1 MSNSRRFVVFQTAF
15 PGDVVLTLPLIQQL
29 RQLFPDAFTGFVTI
43 PGTADLLSNH
53 PAVSERIV
61 FDKRGAD
68 GGIAGIFRFAKKLR
82 LGRFDT
88 AIVPHRSLRSALVV
102 FLAGIPRRIGFTRSA
117 GRFLLTDVVEYDE
130 SAHEIDRN
138 LSLLGP
144 LGVGAKQQRM
154 PSLYPDYAAVEKVD
168 QFIRAWRAGGG
179 SGEPLVA
186 LAPGSV
192 WATKRWPADR
202 FAKLGRLLIRS
213 GYGVVL
219 IGSREE
225 RAMCGELMNSAGS
238 PNVLNG
244 AGDFSLLESA
254 ELIRR
259 CELIVSNDSAPV
271 HLAGAMRVPVVAIYG
286 ATVPRF
292 GFAPRGNQDAIVE
305 REGLACRPCGIHG
318 GQRCPLGTF
327 ECMLTI
333 PPEQVRDVIRRTL
346 RQPATQ

>member
-1 MSNSRRFVVFQTAF
+1 MSHSRKFVVVQTAF
-15 PGDVVLTLPLIQQL
+15 PGDVVLTLPLVQQL
-29 RQLFPDAFTGFVTI
+29 REMFPDAFTGFVAI
-43 PGTADLLSNH
+43 PGTADLLDNH

-68 GGIAGIFRFAKKLR
+68 RGIGGIFRFAKSLR
-82 LGRFDT
+82 VRNFDV

-117 GRFLLTDVVEYDE
+117 GRVLLTDVVDYDE

-144 LGVGAKQQRM
+144 LGGGGNRQCM
-154 PSLYPDYAAVEKVD
+154 PSLYPDYAAVDKVD
-168 QFIRAWRAGGG
+168 QFLRAWRAGGG
-179 SGEPLVA
+179 SGEPLIA
-186 LAPGSV
+186 IAPGSV
-192 WATKRWPADR
+192 WATKRWPAEKY
-202 FAKLGRLLIRS
+202 AGLGKLLLRA

-219 IGSREE
+219 IGSSDD
-225 RAMCGELMNSAGS
+225 RALCAGLMNSIGS
-238 PNVLNG
+238 PDVLNG
-244 AGDFSLLESA
+244 AGEFSLLESA

-259 CELIVSNDSAPV
+259 CRLIVSNDSAPV

-292 GFAPRGNQDAIVE
+292 GFAPRGKQDAIVE

-318 GQRCPLGTF
+318 GQRCPIGTF
-327 ECMLTI
+327 ECMLSIT
-333 PPEQVRDVIRRTL
+333 PDMVRDAIRRTL
-346 RQPATQ
+346 RHSATR

>member
-1 MSNSRRFVVFQTAF
+1 MSHSRRFVVLQTAF
-15 PGDVVLTLPLIQQL
+15 PGDVVLTLPLVQQL
-29 RQLFPDAFTGFVTI
+29 REGFPEAFTGFVAI
-43 PGTADLLSNH
+43 PGTADLLNNH

-68 GGIAGIFRFAKKLR
+68 SGIGGILRFAKKLR
-82 LGRFDT
+82 LGKFDT

-102 FLAGIPRRIGFTRSA
+102 FLAGIPRRIGFARSA
-117 GRFLLTDVVEYDE
+117 GRFLLTEVVDYDE

-138 LSLLGP
+138 LSLLKP
-144 LGVGAKQQRM
+144 LGVGGKQQRM
-154 PSLYPDYAAVEKVD
+154 PSLYPDYVAVEKVD
-168 QFIRAWRAGGG
+168 RFVRAWRGGGG

-225 RAMCGELMNSAGS
+225 RVLCGELMNSIGS

-244 AGDFSLLESA
+244 AGEFSLLESA

-259 CELIVSNDSAPV
+259 CGLIVSNDSAPV
-271 HLAGAMRVPVVAIYG
+271 HLAGAMRVPTVAIYG

-292 GFAPRGNQDAIVE
+292 GFAPRGRQDSIVE

-318 GQRCPLGTF
+318 GPQCPIGTF
-327 ECMLTI
+327 ECMLSI
-333 PPEQVRDVIRRTL
+333 SPEQVRDAIRRTL
-346 RQPATQ
+346 RKPATQ